1 MTYLTQFLALS
12 FPDIDPVI
20 VQLGPFAIRWYALA
34 YISGLVIGWRIMIRF
49 AKMPGSFISPQQA
62 DDFLVWAT
70 LGIILGGRLGYTLF
84 YKPLYYL
91 SNPLEIFMVWQGGM
105 SFHGGFLGVVFAAY
119 FFARKRGIPTLALAD
134 MLAVV
139 APIGLFFG
147 RIANFINGEL
157 YGRVTDVSWA
167 VIFPTGGPL
176 PRHPSQLYE
185 AALEGL
191 VLFLVVYGLRKSNLS
206 QKPGLLTGTFL
217 VGYAAARGFVEMFRQ
232 PDAHLGFLIGG
243 MTMGQLLSIP
253 MIVIGLYLIFR
264 TKTAPA

>member
-1 MTYLTQFLALS
+1 MHLHILFHNLYGATMTYLTQFLALS

-70 LGIILGGRLGYTLF
+70 LGITLGGRLGYVLF

-134 MLAVV
+134 M
-139 APIGLFFG
+139 
-147 RIANFINGEL
+147 
-157 YGRVTDVSWA
+157 
-167 VIFPTGGPL
+167 
-176 PRHPSQLYE
+176 Q
-185 AALEGL
+185 
-191 VLFLVVYGLRKSNLS
+191 SNLS
-206 QKPGLLTGTFL
+206 FYFLFAWSRLNFHIVSSVKFKTRHLPLLFIH
-217 VGYAAARGFVEMFRQ
+217 FQ
-232 PDAHLGFLIGG
+232 
-243 MTMGQLLSIP
+243 
-253 MIVIGLYLIFR
+253 
-264 TKTAPA
+264 